1 MENVTVPASLW
12 DQFTAFIQ
20 SRLTPPEPEKVEV
33 VKEVIPDEY
42 KAAVVERDELKAKIA
57 EQENAAARK
66 ARVEKFDAD
75 LKATKADPALADL
88 LADLSDEKAE
98 AIMKQFRALSAQVD
112 ETELTGEVGAE
123 GSGNV
128 DDPKAAF
135 NAAVLAMS
143 AEKHI
148 NYNAAFEEVK
158 HAQPDLFKLAFS
170 K

>member
-1 MENVTVPASLW
+1 MENVSVPASLW
-12 DQFTAFIQ
+12 DKFTAFLD

-57 EQENAAARK
+57 EQENAASRK
-66 ARVEKFDAD
+66 ARVDKFDAD
-75 LKATKADPALADL
+75 LKETKADPALAEL
-88 LADLSDEKAE
+88 IADLPDEKAE

-112 ETELTGEVGAE
+112 ESTLTGEAGTE

-128 DDPKAAF
+128 EDPKAAF
-135 NAAVLAMS
+135 NAAVLAMA
-143 AEKHI
+143 AEKKI

-158 HAQPDLFKLAFS
+158 RAQPDLFKSAFA